1 MVINLG
7 KVIPTILSDVD
18 ANSDDIV
25 SSRGIAA
32 ALAKKLTVV
41 NGVAGSD
48 IRFEGALEFA
58 SGSLTSMVSRKG
70 YYIQAIQI
78 VDATT
83 VLLTVGE
90 DPKTAEEINN
100 SGIAQTFD
108 SSFDSGLGSFVGSY
122 VCIDTGKYFPDCAK
136 ILSADGNKITL
147 RPTYTFW
154 EDDTEA
160 ASYPF
165 FKLSGKFSISL
176 SAPAAL
182 DVNLNWLNSVNSVGI
197 DLDTTAWSFGQ
208 TAHSIGVGSITA
220 GIGCATTGSYAAS
233 FGEGIYNPFN
243 GCVMVGKYPLHYTDR
258 RDDYDPIFVVG
269 DGVPGTRHSALVIR
283 KGLMEINVDPTKI
296 YLGEVTLAKYVTDNS
311 EITKV
316 NPMSAKV
323 TTESEVYYGYNE
335 SSSKFF
341 PLVDSKCNG
350 YKITVPSSYGP
361 FAGSISSNCGLMFIQ
376 NINGTRRWLS
386 NRNFSTSTGF
396 EVVYNP
402 DNDEYFYSCS
412 DGLFFGKVE
421 PGGDTIAW
429 GCVYYSSRYG
439 VMSAYKYNGKTYL
452 LCGRVIGAVHGSWM
466 QALRCTVENRAVY
479 IDSRTKWFGRVNL
492 DSSEYYRSKSAII
505 NGVVVATKKDSGL
518 EYSND
523 IIQMF
528 ENDGEEFYVTWN
540 DCIIDATYS
549 SVKFG
554 NIVVGKDINGNE
566 VGIVCG
572 NGHVIWSTDGI
583 NWNSS
588 VLTNTFNWLEARF
601 TKDGSVV
608 IASSD
613 GGILYADS
621 FRGSETKFTQVLAPS
636 RTGVGWYP
644 PEPVIINGTEY
655 LITTA
660 YKSAGVPVVS
670 PDGGKNWFQ
679 LFNVTA
685 GNYLPPA
692 VWDGYLLFA
701 VEDGSGAIKKV
712 PVSQCIDALAIKR
725 ALGGFGKPLDE
736 TSSAND
742 MVDAINELRVV
753 LKNVVARLYE

>member
-7 KVIPTILSDVD
+7 KVVPTILSAVD
-18 ANSDDIV
+18 ENSDDLV

-32 ALAKKLTVV
+32 ALDKKLTVV
-41 NGVAGSD
+41 NGVAGSNV
-48 IRFEGALEFA
+48 RFEGALEFA
-58 SGSLTSMVSRKG
+58 SGPQSSMVSRKG
-70 YYIQAIQI
+70 YYIKAIQI

-83 VLLTVGE
+83 VILTVGE
-90 DPKTAEEINN
+90 DPKTAEEINA

-108 SSFDSGLGSFVGSY
+108 GSFDSGLGSFVGSY
-122 VCIDTGKYFPDCAK
+122 VCIDTGKHFPDCAR
-136 ILSADGNKITL
+136 ILSVDGNKITL

-154 EDDTEA
+154 EEDTEDA
-160 ASYPF
+160 NYPF
-165 FKLSGKFSISL
+165 FKSTGKFSISL
-176 SAPAAL
+176 SAPATL
-182 DVNLNWLNSVNSVGI
+182 DVNLNWLNSVNSVGV
-197 DLDTTAWSFGQ
+197 DLYTTAWSFGQ
-208 TAHSIGVGSITA
+208 TTHSIGVGSITA
-220 GIGCATTGSYAAS
+220 GINCTTTGSYSAS

-258 RDDYDPIFVVG
+258 DGYDPIFVVG
-269 DGVPGTRHSALVIR
+269 DGVPGARHSALVIR
-283 KGLMEINVDPTKI
+283 KGLMEINIDPTKI
-296 YLGEVTLAKYVTDNS
+296 YLGEVTLSKYVTDNS

-316 NPMSAKV
+316 NPMSEKV
-323 TTESEVYYGYNE
+323 TTESDVYYSYNE
-335 SSSKFF
+335 YSHTFV
-341 PLVDSKCNG
+341 PLANG
-350 YKITVPSSYGP
+350 SYRTYKITVPSSYGP
-361 FAGSISSNCGLMFIQ
+361 FAGSRDSFLGLMFMQ
-376 NINGTRRWLS
+376 NINGTRRWLG
-386 NRNFSTSTGF
+386 NRNFISCDGF

-402 DNDEYFYSCS
+402 DNDEYFYSC
-412 DGLFFGKVE
+412 DYGLYFGKVE

-429 GCVYYSSRYG
+429 GRVYDSPSYG

-452 LCGRVIGAVHGSWM
+452 LCGRVIGAVHGSWSIG
-466 QALRCTVENRAVY
+466 LRCEVENRGVY
-479 IDSRTKWFGRVNL
+479 INSTTKWFGRVNL
-492 DSSEYYRSKSAII
+492 DSSGYYRSKSAII

-518 EYSND
+518 EYSDD
-523 IIQMF
+523 IIQML

-540 DCIIDATYS
+540 DCSIDATYS

-572 NGHVIWSTDGI
+572 GGHVIWSTDGI
-583 NWNSS
+583 NWNSF
-588 VLTNTFNWLEARF
+588 VLTNTFNWIEARF

-613 GGILYADS
+613 GCILYSDS

-644 PEPVIINGTEY
+644 PEPVVINGTEY
-655 LITTA
+655 LITTE

-679 LFNVTA
+679 LFNVPA

-712 PVSQCIDALAIKR
+712 PVSQCIDALSIKR
-725 ALGGFGKPLDE
+725 ALSGFGKPLDE
-736 TSSAND
+736 TSSAIEMAN
-742 MVDAINELRVV
+742 AINELRVV
-753 LKNVVARLYE
+753 LKNVVNLLYE

>member
-220 GIGCATTGSYAAS
+220 GIGCVTTGSYSAS

-283 KGLMEINVDPTKI
+283 KGLMEINIDPTKI

-323 TTESEVYYGYNE
+323 TTESEVYYDYNT

-361 FAGSISSNCGLMFIQ
+361 FAGSRSSSCGLMFMQ
-376 NINGTRRWLS
+376 NINGTRRWLG

-429 GCVYYSSRYG
+429 GFVYLSSRYG

-466 QALRCTVENRAVY
+466 KSVRCTVENRAVY
-479 IDSRTKWFGRVNL
+479 INSRTKWFGRVNL

-588 VLTNTFNWLEARF
+588 VLTNTFSWLEARF
-601 TKDGSVV
+601 IKDGSVV

-644 PEPVIINGTEY
+644 PEPVVINGTEY

-712 PVSQCIDALAIKR
+712 PVSQCIGALSIKR
-725 ALGGFGKPLDE
+725 ALSGFGKPLDE